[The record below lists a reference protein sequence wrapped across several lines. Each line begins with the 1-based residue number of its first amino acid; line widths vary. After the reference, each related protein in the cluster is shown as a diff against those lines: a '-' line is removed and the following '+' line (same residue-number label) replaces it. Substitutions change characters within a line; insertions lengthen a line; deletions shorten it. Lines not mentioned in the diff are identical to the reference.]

1 MTDETRPEEPVAEG
15 QGTAVASPEGETDKK
30 AAKLKQTVDMRD
42 TGPCKKHITVTVDR
56 GDIDARLN
64 EQFSKLVSDSTVAGF
79 RPGKAPRKLVEKRFE
94 KDVGDQVKNEVLLAS
109 LEQLAE
115 DHDIAP
121 LNSPNIDP
129 NKIQL
134 PASGPLVYEFDVEV
148 RPQFDLPPYRGLKL
162 RRPTYTFTEADVL
175 HEERRLLSTDGQVV
189 PKAEGSKVAEGDIL
203 TAEVSFRDGDKV
215 IGKIPETAFQVDKQL
230 AFRDGVAPRFAEQVQ
245 GAGIGDKR
253 VVDVELSQRSAN
265 AELRGKTVQATFD
278 IKDLKTLR
286 LPEMT
291 PEYLARFGVPSRDT
305 LHELL
310 KVVLE
315 RRLQYTQ
322 RQEARK
328 QVIQQIAASSTWDLP
343 QDLLRRQ
350 AVKALGR
357 KRLEMQADG
366 ISEKEIQD
374 RLRLLEQDILQST
387 ALSLKEHFVL
397 QKIAETEKIDV
408 SEDDVDDEIERLANQ
423 RNESPRRFR
432 AQLEKEDLLESLV
445 AEMYERKALDL
456 ILDSA
461 EYEDYSLDQSV
472 EGPQVSTVEAQAVPG
487 EIKDPTAE
495 PAQENNPAS

>member
-1 MTDETRPEEPVAEG
+1 M
-15 QGTAVASPEGETDKK
+15 
-30 AAKLKQTVDMRD
+30 
-42 TGPCKKHITVTVDR
+42 
-56 GDIDARLN
+56 
-64 EQFSKLVSDSTVAGF
+64 
-79 RPGKAPRKLVEKRFE
+79 
-94 KDVGDQVKNEVLLAS
+94 
-109 LEQLAE
+109 
-115 DHDIAP
+115 
-121 LNSPNIDP
+121 
-129 NKIQL
+129 
-134 PASGPLVYEFDVEV
+134 
-148 RPQFDLPPYRGLKL
+148 
-162 RRPTYTFTEADVL
+162 
-175 HEERRLLSTDGQVV
+175 

-203 TAEVSFRDGDKV
+203 MAEVSFRDGDKV

-253 VVDVELSQRSAN
+253 VVDVELSRRSAD

-315 RRLQYTQ
+315 RRLEYTQ

-432 AQLEKEDLLESLV
+432 AQLEKEELLESLV

-461 EYEDYSLDQSV
+461 EYEDYRSTNRSRR
-472 EGPQVSTVEAQAVPG
+472 PQVSTVEAQAVPG

-495 PAQENNPAS
+495 PAPENNPAS